1 MKHLLFIL
9 IATVCLTACRSAKNA
24 SKSPVPDASENA
36 GTQHTLNPSK
46 GTTAT
51 AYVQQVIQQC
61 NSHAKP
67 CVTAN
72 VKVALRGLGKELSVN
87 GALRM
92 KRDDVIRLSLRF
104 LGMEVGIMEFTPQ
117 DVLLVDRFHKQYV
130 RASYHEVS
138 FLKQANLDFYALQS
152 LFWNELFVPGTRD
165 VKSCMN
171 RFNLFKANG
180 YTILSPTNT
189 PKLTYSFLTHANR
202 ALIEQVRV
210 QGRKATDKGEF
221 CWTYANFSA
230 FGTRQFP
237 HSMEMNVTGT
247 GRDIK
252 LSLDLS
258 AISADSNWN
267 TRTTISS
274 KYQRRTVDEVLG
286 GLKL

>member
-1 MKHLLFIL
+1 MKQILFIL
-9 IATVCLTACRSAKNA
+9 IATVCLTACRTAKKA
-24 SKSPVPDASENA
+24 SKLPSPAPGEMPAKRPSLKPDRSEA
-36 GTQHTLNPSK
+36 
-46 GTTAT
+46 AA
-51 AYVQQVIQQC
+51 AYVQQVVQLN

-67 CVTAN
+67 CLTAN
-72 VKVALRGLGKELSVN
+72 VKVSLSGLGKELSVN

-92 KRDDVIRLSLRF
+92 KRDDVVRLSLRF

-152 LFWNELFVPGTRD
+152 LFWNELFVPGSRD
-165 VKSCMN
+165 VKSQTN
-171 RFNLFKANG
+171 NFSVVKTNG
-180 YTILSPTNT
+180 YTILSPTDT
-189 PKLTYSFLTHANR
+189 PKLSYCFLTHADR
-202 ALIEQVRV
+202 ALIEKVKV
-210 QGRKATDKGEF
+210 QGKKATDKGEF
-221 CWTYANFSA
+221 CWTYDNFKA
-230 FGTRQFP
+230 FGARSFP
-237 HSMEMNVTGT
+237 MNMEMSVTGT

-252 LSLDLS
+252 LKLNLSSLGT
-258 AISADSNWN
+258 DSNWN

>member
-9 IATVCLTACRSAKNA
+9 IATVCLTACRSTKNV
-24 SKSPVPDASENA
+24 SKQPSAEA
-36 GTQHTLNPSK
+36 GGTTSTQHNIGPSK
-46 GTTAT
+46 GEAAT
-51 AYVQQVIQQC
+51 AYVQQVVQH
-61 NSHAKP
+61 NNNFSKP
-67 CVTAN
+67 CLTAN

-130 RASYHEVS
+130 RASYSEVS

-152 LFWNELFVPGTRD
+152 LFWNELFVPGNRD
-165 VKSCMN
+165 VKNCVS
-171 RFNLFKANG
+171 RFSVLKANG
-180 YTILSPTNT
+180 YTILSPADT
-189 PKLTYSFLTHANR
+189 PKLTYSFMTHADR

-210 QGRKATDKGEF
+210 QGKKATDKGEF

-230 FGTRQFP
+230 FGARQFP

-247 GRDIK
+247 GRDVT
-252 LSLDLS
+252 LSLNLS
-258 AISADSNWN
+258 ALGTDSNWN